1 MLEKIMNKFKKDV
14 LNDLM
19 ELVDKIVDHEIQ
31 EGQKVI
37 PDEVLVHISYAM
49 EQLAGIAGFTNEVI
63 KENKPGYLKDRNN

>member
-1 MLEKIMNKFKKDV
+1 MNNFKKEI

-19 ELVDKIVDHEIQ
+19 ELVDKIVDHEIQEALQ

-49 EQLAGIAGFTNEVI
+49 EHLAGIAGFTNEVI
-63 KENKPGYLKDRNN
+63 KENKPDYLKDKDN